1 MTPPLLPPRPHDS
14 HKGQLGHIGI
24 VGGAP
29 GRVGAALLAGRAA
42 LQCGAGLVTLGVLD
56 TTVHVDF
63 NAPELM
69 FAPPETLVNDPALT
83 VLAIGPGLG
92 QTRAAV
98 ELLHAALHH
107 PGLLVIDADG
117 LNGLAQHAE
126 LAAACARRT
135 APTLL
140 TPHPGEAAR
149 LLHTR
154 TEAIQADREQAARQL
169 AASFHAWVVLKG
181 AGSVLAQPD
190 GAFSINASGNPALS
204 APGMGDVLTGMLA
217 AFLARLPPADA
228 LRLAVWL
235 HGQAADDAVAD
246 GLGPEGLTASELI
259 ERIRH
264 RLNAS
269 AATANFTRQ
278 A

>member
-1 MTPPLLPPRPHDS
+1 MTAPLLPPRPHDS
-14 HKGQLGHIGI
+14 HKALFGRVGI

-29 GRVGAALLAGRAA
+29 GMVGAALLAGRAA

-56 TTVHVDF
+56 AAVHVDF
-63 NAPELM
+63 SAPELM
-69 FAPPETLVNDPALT
+69 FAPPETLVTDPGLT

-92 QTRAAV
+92 QARAAV
-98 ELLHAALHH
+98 ELLHAAVRH
-107 PGLLVIDADG
+107 PGLLVVDADG
-117 LNGLAQHAE
+117 LNGLAQHAD
-126 LAAACARRT
+126 LAAACAGRT

-154 TEAIQADREQAARQL
+154 AESIQADREQAARQL
-169 AASFHAWVVLKG
+169 AATFQAWVVLKG
-181 AGSVLAQPD
+181 AGSVLASPD
-190 GAFSINASGNPALS
+190 GTVSINASGNPALS

-217 AFLARLPPADA
+217 AFLTRLPPGDA

-235 HGQAADDAVAD
+235 HGQAADDAVAE

-269 AATANFTRQ
+269 AATADFTHQ